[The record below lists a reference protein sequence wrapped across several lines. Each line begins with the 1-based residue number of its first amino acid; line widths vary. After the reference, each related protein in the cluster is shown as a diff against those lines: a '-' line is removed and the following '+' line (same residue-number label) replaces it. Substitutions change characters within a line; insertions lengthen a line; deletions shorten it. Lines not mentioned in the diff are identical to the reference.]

1 MELLL
6 SEEEIQKRV
15 KDLAQEISQDYKG
28 VSPVLIGILRG
39 SFVFLSDLIRHL
51 TILPEIDFMSVSSYN
66 TLTKS
71 SGVVR
76 ILKDLERDIGGENVI
91 VVEDI
96 VDTGLTMTYI
106 RRMLMAR
113 LPRSLKI
120 CTLLDK
126 RERREVD
133 IQIDYV
139 GFVIPNKFVIGYG
152 LDLAEKYRNLPY
164 VATLED
170 SEIGEPEENT
180 P

>member
-28 VSPVLIGILRG
+28 VSPILIGILRG

-91 VVEDI
+91 V
-96 VDTGLTMTYI
+96 
-106 RRMLMAR
+106 
-113 LPRSLKI
+113 
-120 CTLLDK
+120 
-126 RERREVD
+126 D

-164 VATLED
+164 VATLEE
-170 SEIGEPEENT
+170 SEIGEPEENM